1 MRILFISKFNWQDA
15 SPMATIS
22 THSSWSLA
30 RTGIPVTLLIQDDEP
45 GDPQVILNNRFGLE
59 TIPGYQIRLFQ
70 RKKSYLGKND
80 AFYRYVNEVISEELK
95 LTRDLVIITRNTNL
109 LPRLVPYA
117 LDRRITLLFET
128 HGYHGSKTLPGLP
141 SRPKGGFLSADSQY
155 GMTERLFLNHFHGLI
170 CITSPQQILYQS
182 DGYHLPS
189 IVLTLGSPG
198 VGDLVFHRP
207 SELAYRQKRLVYA
220 GRYTPHLAVE
230 VLFEALS
237 KVQDL
242 EIRFTW
248 LGLKPADF
256 PVVEK
261 WVKAWKLELV
271 VDLKPWMSHTDMRT
285 YLMTEASAGLAAYSN
300 SFRSAAVT
308 SPSKVFD
315 YFSCGLP
322 VIAPKLPTLADVL
335 QSGVNGE
342 LCAPDSVTSLE
353 SAIRTVFQSEKEYEK
368 LRDGSLRSAGQ
379 YAWSVRSE
387 KLIEFARSVRKK
399 KQRSMDHSP
408 VYQTQD

>member
-22 THSSWSLA
+22 TLSSWSLA
-30 RTGIPVTLLIQDDEP
+30 QTGIPVTLLIQDDQP
-45 GDPQVILNNRFGLE
+45 GDTQKILKDRFGLDS
-59 TIPGYQIRLFQ
+59 IPGYQIRLFQ
-70 RKKSYLGKND
+70 RKKTLFGKND
-80 AFYRYVNEVISEELK
+80 AFYRYVNEVIAGELK

-128 HGYHGSKTLPGLP
+128 HGYHGTKTLPGLP
-141 SRPKGGFLSADSQY
+141 PRPRGGVLSADSQY

-170 CITSPQQILYQS
+170 CITSPQQALYQS

-189 IVLTLGSPG
+189 VVLPLGSPG
-198 VGDLVFHRP
+198 VDGIVLQRP
-207 SELAYRQKRLVYA
+207 AERAYQQKRLVYA
-220 GRYTPHLAVE
+220 GRYTPHLSVS

-237 KVQDL
+237 HVRDL
-242 EIRFTW
+242 GIRFTW
-248 LGLKPADF
+248 LGLKPDDF

-261 WVKAWKLELV
+261 WVKTWHLEAV
-271 VDLKPWMSHTDMRT
+271 VDLKPWMSHADMRT
-285 YLMTEASAGLAAYSN
+285 YLMTEASVGLAAYSN
-300 SFRSAAVT
+300 TFRSAAVT

-322 VIAPKLPTLADVL
+322 VIAPDLPTLADVL
-335 QSGVNGE
+335 ESGVSGQ
-342 LCAPDSVTSLE
+342 LYTPDSVTSLE
-353 SAIRTVFQSEKEYEK
+353 SAIRTVFQSERDYER

-379 YAWSVRSE
+379 YAWLARSQR
-387 KLIEFARSVRKK
+387 LIDFARSVRTQK
-399 KQRSMDHSP
+399 KQ
-408 VYQTQD
+408 